1 MLVFRTMRKIDKL
14 LYISIIPPFL
24 IALAVL
30 TFVAFMN
37 ELSRLSELL
46 ITGNASPEVVLII
59 LATIA
64 PRVLIFTIPLSF
76 LIGTLIGLS
85 GLSGEHQITALR
97 ACGVSLR
104 RLLKPV
110 LIVALAAGFSTA
122 LMSTIILP
130 RTNNILANLRD
141 LVSIRQATSMIMP
154 RTFNEKFENVV
165 FYFDDLSVDRQ
176 HWDRVFLADNSNK
189 DAPKILMARQGT
201 WVTSELNSRHLQL
214 HLEQGTIYEV
224 NGQDPDQDNISYF
237 SSTDIPI
244 SLKIAGGAGN
254 AGSAKAKNPNSL
266 STLSLLAGS
275 GDPDP
280 GQRREELVELHSRL
294 ALPCS
299 VFGFA
304 LLGLSLGICARRG
317 GRTAGSA
324 LSLVITLLFY
334 VMFMQGV
341 KFARLG
347 TAPLW
352 LSVWGANLILLA
364 VGIILLTS
372 AEQNSRLAQC
382 AGEWQW
388 RVRLEI
394 LVRKLHLVSIK
405 SAFVKFDRLAISS
418 TSSLVR
424 SIFPKVLDSYIYR
437 GFLIYFLWSAVTCYM
452 LFVILTLFDLLDEI
466 ITQKTPLTKVIEYF
480 FFLTPHILLLIV
492 PMALLLASLILFGIL
507 EKGSEITAMK
517 AGGWSLYRI
526 AFPVFLLAA
535 VFCAGVYFMQDY
547 LLPYANIQQ
556 DMIRNQIKG
565 RPAQTSGSQRKW
577 ILGKSNRIY
586 NYDFF
591 DQIKDVFVR
600 LNVYDVD
607 FRRHTITR
615 RLFAKRAIIEK
626 DGSWVLEDGW
636 VRNFE
641 SGYKGFEAIQRAKFD
656 FPERSA
662 YFKREIFE
670 PRESAKRT
678 YWELKNYID
687 YLKQSGYNATEL
699 LVQLHMKISFP
710 LSCLVMVLLGVP
722 FSFSMGKKGAFFGIT
737 SSVAIAI
744 CYWGIF
750 RVFEQLGAY
759 GMLAPFLAAWAPNL
773 LFGAAG
779 LVLLLTIRT

>member
-1 MLVFRTMRKIDKL
+1 MLVFRAMRKIDKL
-14 LYISIIPPFL
+14 ICASIIPPFL

-37 ELSRLSELL
+37 ELGRLSELL
-46 ITGNASPEVVLII
+46 ITGNASPKIVLFI
-59 LATIA
+59 LTTLA

-110 LIVALAAGFSTA
+110 LMVALAAGLLTA

-130 RTNNILANLRD
+130 RTNNLLVDLKD

-154 RTFNEKFENVV
+154 RTFNEKFESIV
-165 FYFDDLSVDRQ
+165 FYFDDISVDRQ
-176 HWDRVFLADNSNK
+176 HYDRIFLADNSNR
-189 DAPKILMARQGT
+189 DAPKILMSRQGA
-201 WVTSELNSRHLQL
+201 WVTDEQNNRQLQL

-224 NGQDPDQDNISYF
+224 SRQDPNRDNISYF

-244 SLKIAGGAGN
+244 SLKVAGGQEN
-254 AGSAKAKNPNSL
+254 TGSVKARNPNSM
-266 STLSLLAGS
+266 STLSLLAGT
-275 GDPDP
+275 PNP
-280 GQRREELVELHSRL
+280 TPVQRREEMVELSSRL

-304 LLGLSLGICARRG
+304 LIALSLGICARRG

-324 LSLVITLLFY
+324 LSLMITLIYY
-334 VMFMQGV
+334 VTFMQGV
-341 KFARLG
+341 KFAKLG
-347 TAPLW
+347 TAPIW
-352 LSVWGANLILLA
+352 LGVWAADLVLLA
-364 VGIILLTS
+364 AGIILLIS

-382 AGEWQW
+382 AAEWQW
-388 RVRLEI
+388 RIRFEI
-394 LVRKLHLVSIK
+394 LVRRLHLVTIK
-405 SAFVKFDRLAISS
+405 TAFLKFDRLAISS
-418 TSSLVR
+418 TGSFVR

-437 GFLIYFLWSAVTCYM
+437 GFLTYFLWSVAVCYT

-466 ITQKTPLTKVIEYF
+466 ISQRIPATVVIEYF
-480 FFLTPHILLLIV
+480 LFLTPHILLLIV

-507 EKGSEITAMK
+507 EKGSEVTAMK

-526 AFPVFLLAA
+526 ALPVFLMATL
-535 VFCAGVYFMQDY
+535 FCAGIYFMQDY
-547 LLPYANIQQ
+547 LLPRANIQQ

-591 DQIKDVFVR
+591 DQTKDVFVG

-607 FRRHTITR
+607 FQQHTIAR
-615 RLFAKRAIIEK
+615 RIFAKRAIIMK
-626 DGSWVLEDGW
+626 NGSWMLEDGW
-636 VRNFE
+636 VRDFE
-641 SGYKGFEAIQRAKFD
+641 PGHRGFEPIQKARFD
-656 FPERSA
+656 FPEQSE
-662 YFKREIFE
+662 YFKKEIFE
-670 PRESAKRT
+670 PKESAKRT

-699 LVQLHMKISFP
+699 QVQLHMKISFP
-710 LSCLVMVLLGVP
+710 LSCLVMALLGVP
-722 FSFSMGKKGAFFGIT
+722 FSFFMGKKGAFFGIT
-737 SSVAIAI
+737 SSIAIAI

-750 RVFEQLGAY
+750 RIFEQLGAY
-759 GMLAPFLAAWAPNL
+759 GMLAPMLAAWAPNL
-773 LFGAAG
+773 LFGVAG
-779 LVLLLTIRT
+779 LVMLLTIRT